1 VIASAS
7 GKGSKARRERL
18 LSELLGRA
26 GEVEAKYII
35 KNIFGE
41 MQHGVGE
48 GVMMDA
54 IAKAAGVN
62 TALVRRASMFSGDLG
77 QATP

>member
-1 VIASAS
+1 M
-7 GKGSKARRERL
+7 
-18 LSELLGRA
+18 
-26 GEVEAKYII
+26 EAKYII